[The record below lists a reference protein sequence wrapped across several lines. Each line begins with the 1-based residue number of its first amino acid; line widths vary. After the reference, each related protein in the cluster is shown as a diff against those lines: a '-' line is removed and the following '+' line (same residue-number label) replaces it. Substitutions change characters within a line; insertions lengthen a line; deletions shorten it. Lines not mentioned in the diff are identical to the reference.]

1 MKTAKERM
9 RERMST
15 PRSMTSISLRISEQ
29 VIEMLKEIAPTLGF
43 SGYQSLIKAYIS
55 RGLRRDLERL
65 ENSNMQALTE
75 SLRAQGVPDEVISKA
90 MAQADM
96 RRYTGDVMENPL
108 AIRAENLVNLAL
120 KGTSFLARA
129 KNLGIGSPQV
139 EVTNHHAVGADASK
153 MEHFFVNLSETDQL
167 RSDEDLRQHV
177 LQELFD
183 AAETLDNPASR
194 KEFRNL
200 KSGLNPLLLAS

>member
-9 RERMST
+9 RERMRV
-15 PRSMTSISLRISEQ
+15 PRTMTSISLRISEQ
-29 VIEMLKEIAPTLGF
+29 VIDTLKEIAPTLGF

-75 SLRAQGVPDEVISKA
+75 SLRAQGVSDEVISKA

-96 RRYTGDVMENPL
+96 RRYTGEVMENPL
-108 AIRAENLVNLAL
+108 AIRAENLINLAL

-139 EVTNHHAVGADASK
+139 EVTNHHAVGAEDSK

-167 RSDEDLRQHV
+167 RSDEDLRLHV

-183 AAETLDNPASR
+183 SAETLDNPTSR
-194 KEFRNL
+194 KEFRSL
-200 KSGLNPLLLAS
+200 KANLNPLLLAS